1 MTESI
6 RLGVDVGGTF
16 TDASLVLSSG
26 SHTAKV
32 PTTNPQTDGVFDAI
46 RSVCEE
52 ASVSPAEID
61 SFAHATTVATNTV
74 LEGTGPRT
82 AVVTTAGFRDVLEIG
97 RQDRPSLYDLS
108 VNRPEP
114 LVPRRLRFEIEER
127 AGPDGVIEPVDEGS
141 VAELA
146 EQLRN
151 ADVEA
156 VAVCLLHAYAHPE
169 NERRVSELLSASLDV
184 PVSASHE
191 VLGTFREF
199 ERTAT
204 TVIDASVTPVIDSYL
219 GELLERATALGLPTP
234 LVMQSAGGVATVSGV
249 RSRAVE
255 TVLSGPAAGVVG
267 ATAATEHSPEL
278 ITFDMGGTSTD
289 VGVVTDGSIDRTTD
303 ATIGGW
309 PVATE
314 LIDVST
320 VGAGGGSIAWV
331 DSGGA
336 LRVGP
341 QSAGADPG
349 PACYDRG
356 GTDPTVTDS
365 ATALGY
371 LGASTTLGDALTLD
385 VGRAEDSLES
395 LLTST
400 SLDDVTAVA
409 AGITRVVTA
418 RMARAIRSVT
428 LDRGYDPRQFSLV
441 AYGGAGPM
449 FATGLADRLSIE
461 TVTIPAASG
470 VLSAT
475 GLLSGSL
482 LSVGPATHRT
492 RLSALDSAIERRFE
506 ALRTS
511 VRADL
516 PDDGS
521 IAVDRL
527 VDCRYVGQSY
537 EHTVPIGDTIDPTTI
552 AERFH
557 STHETVTGYRLDE
570 PIETVTLRVRA
581 TIDRPSV
588 TVARLS
594 DGSMAAAKSETRRAW
609 FDGDYRETPV
619 YDRSRLPTEDTVSG
633 PAIIEGPASTTV
645 VRPSWHATVERTGSM
660 ELTRSR

>member
-6 RLGVDVGGTF
+6 RIGVDVGGTF
-16 TDASLVLSSG
+16 TDASLVMPSG

-32 PTTNPQTDGVFDAI
+32 PTTTPQTDGVFDAI
-46 RSVCEE
+46 RSVCEG
-52 ASVSPAEID
+52 ASVSPSEVD
-61 SFAHATTVATNTV
+61 SFAHATTVATNAL
-74 LEGTGPRT
+74 LEGSGPTT
-82 AVVTTAGFRDVLEIG
+82 ALVTTAGFRDVLEIG

-108 VNRPEP
+108 VDRPEP
-114 LVPRRLRFEIEER
+114 LVPRRLRFEIAER
-127 AGPDGVIEPVDEGS
+127 AGPDGVIDPVDEQS
-141 VAELA
+141 VDALA
-146 EQLRN
+146 AQLRG

-184 PVSASHE
+184 PVSVSHE

-204 TVIDASVTPVIDSYL
+204 TVIDAYVTPVIDSYL
-219 GELLERATALGLPTP
+219 GDLLERATELGLPSP
-234 LVMQSAGGVATVSGV
+234 LVMQSAGGVATASGV
-249 RSRAVE
+249 RSRALE

-267 ATAATEHSPEL
+267 ATASAGQAPEL

-289 VGVVTDGSIDRTTD
+289 VGVVTDGSIERTTE

-356 GTDPTVTDS
+356 GKRPTVTDS
-365 ATALGY
+365 AALLGY
-371 LGASTTLGDALTLD
+371 LGASTTLGDSLALD
-385 VGRAEDSLES
+385 VGRAERSLES
-395 LLTST
+395 LLEST
-400 SLDDVTAVA
+400 DLGDVTAVA
-409 AGITRVVTA
+409 AGINHVVTA
-418 RMARAIRSVT
+418 TMARAIRSVT

-449 FATGLADRLSIE
+449 FAAGLADRLSIE
-461 TVTIPAASG
+461 TVTIPGASG
-470 VLSAT
+470 VLSAM

-482 LSVGPATHRT
+482 LDVELATHRS
-492 RLSALDSAIERRFE
+492 RLSALDSAIERRFDE
-506 ALRTS
+506 LIAS
-511 VRADL
+511 VREEL
-516 PDDGS
+516 PDEGS
-521 IAVDRL
+521 IHVERL

-537 EHTVPIGDTIDPTTI
+537 EHTVIVGETIDPNEI

-570 PIETVTLRVRA
+570 PIETVTLRARA
-581 TIDRPSV
+581 TIDRPDV
-588 TVARLS
+588 TVERSLPGSIATARTS
-594 DGSMAAAKSETRRAW
+594 TRPAW
-609 FDGDYRETPV
+609 FDGEYRETPV
-619 YDRSRLPTEDTVSG
+619 YDRSRLPTETTVTG
-633 PAIIEGPASTTV
+633 PAIVEGPASTTV
-645 VRPSWHATVERTGSM
+645 VRPSWQARIETTATI
-660 ELTRSR
+660 ELTRSQ